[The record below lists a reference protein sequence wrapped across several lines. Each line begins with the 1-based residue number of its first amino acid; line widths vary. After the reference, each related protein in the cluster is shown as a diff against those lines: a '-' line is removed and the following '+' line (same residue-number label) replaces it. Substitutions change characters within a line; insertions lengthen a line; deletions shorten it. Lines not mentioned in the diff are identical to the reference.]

1 MNEKDKKEV
10 LIQFKGL
17 TKKFGSLY
25 AVSNVDLEIKRG
37 EIVGFLGPN
46 GAGKS
51 TTMKMMAYLLRPT
64 KGEIWIRNN
73 GELVKLTS
81 RNKSYL
87 LDNVG
92 FLIESPTFYGDMTA
106 RQILSYFARLKGY
119 PWKNLKARVEE
130 VVGMFGLSDWID
142 KKLKIYSKGMR
153 QKIGIL
159 SAIIHDPDII
169 VLDEPQTGLDPK
181 ARKDVRDFLLKLK
194 QMGKT
199 VFLSSHLLYE
209 ISQVADRIAIISHGK
224 LMAFDKLENLE
235 LNSGRSM
242 INIGLL
248 TISEEDL
255 DETLRKLNELI
266 IPLTGLEA
274 EVSEVNYNK
283 NSEIFEVVFDGDPK
297 NQLRIL
303 KTLFENNFEVIEF
316 SVPRATLLEYLF
328 INYTDEVREEN
339 E

>member
-1 MNEKDKKEV
+1 MKSQKSQEI
-10 LIQFKGL
+10 LIKFKGL

-64 KGEIWIRNN
+64 KGEIWIRSN
-73 GELVKLTS
+73 GELKKLTQ
-81 RNKSYL
+81 RNKAYL

-92 FLIESPTFYGDMTA
+92 FLIESPAFYGDRTP

-119 PWKNLKARVEE
+119 PRKKLKNRVEE
-130 VVGMFGLSDWID
+130 VVKMFGLSEWID
-142 KKLKIYSKGMR
+142 KKIKIFSKGMR

-181 ARKDVRDFLLKLK
+181 ARKEVRDFLLRLKKL
-194 QMGKT
+194 GKT
-199 VFLSSHLLYE
+199 IFLSSHLLYE
-209 ISQVADRIAIISHGK
+209 ISKVADRIAIISHGK

-235 LNSGRSM
+235 ISTGRSM
-242 INIGLL
+242 INIELL
-248 TISEEDL
+248 TISEEAL
-255 DETLRKLNELI
+255 DDTLRKLNELI
-266 IPLTGLEA
+266 NPLTGLEP
-274 EVSEVNYNK
+274 ELSEVNYNK
-283 NSEIFEVVFDGDPK
+283 DSGIFEVIFDGDPK
-297 NQLRIL
+297 NQLKIF
-303 KTLFENNFEVIEF
+303 KVLFENNFEVIEF
-316 SVPRATLLEYLF
+316 SVPKATLLEYLF
-328 INYTDEVREEN
+328 INYTDEVRKEN
-339 E
+339 D